1 MAPQLPPLLP
11 RKLLSLADRLQT
23 GQKLLWPS
31 SALATLGGHVDPQ
44 RPHAPCKIKDTARE
58 LR

>member
-11 RKLLSLADRLQT
+11 PKLLSLADRLQT

-31 SALATLGGHVDPQ
+31 SALATLGARGSATSPRAMQDQ
-44 RPHAPCKIKDTARE
+44 RHGAGIA
-58 LR
+58 